1 MKKNVAVIG
10 QGYVGLPIAILIAE
24 HGHKVVGID
33 LNKQRVEALNSG
45 QSPIEDISGSD
56 LVNVLEK
63 NLYYASNDFNNVSEC
78 QIIII
83 CVPTPLTSEKLP
95 DLSYLE
101 KAILSI
107 TPYLKK
113 DSLIVIESTISPG
126 TTRNYIGPL
135 IENSTK
141 LRGEDYLL
149 SFSPERI
156 DPRNSLWTLKNTP
169 KLVSGINTKSCQA
182 AKDFYSEFIEEIV
195 VCESLEIAETAKLLE
210 NSFRLIN
217 ISFINEI
224 AMFCQK
230 FGIDVNEVIRA
241 AETKPYGFMSFYPSI
256 GIGGHCI
263 PVDPI
268 YLSKTANDVGSPTKM
283 IDLAV
288 NINNEMPLYFLG
300 RAEEI
305 IGNLKSKRI
314 LLIGVSYKPN
324 VADVRETPVEKL
336 MLGLREKGSKV
347 FWHDDFVKEWNG
359 EKSVPITSDYD
370 LAIIAAPHDNLDLN
384 NLGSVPVLNTRSS
397 I

>member
-1 MKKNVAVIG
+1 
-10 QGYVGLPIAILIAE
+10 VGLPIAILIAE

-141 LRGEDYLL
+141 MRGEDYLL

>member
-141 LRGEDYLL
+141 MRGEDYLL

>member
-1 MKKNVAVIG
+1 
-10 QGYVGLPIAILIAE
+10 VGLPIAILIAE